1 MESLTQSDLN
11 KLSGREIKNLISRGI
26 LGVMKNQD
34 IPTTKEE
41 TPEYQQYK
49 HLAGKPIH
57 ISEAARQYE
66 IPQQTVSRWVQ
77 QGIISIIGKEMNRI
91 LIDRADMAYCAY
103 IKKNNPGQ
111 GRRLFNKNGTP
122 YVNKH

>member
-1 MESLTQSDLN
+1 MVT
-11 KLSGREIKNLISRGI
+11 RGI

-57 ISEAARQYE
+57 ISEAAREYD
-66 IPQQTVSRWVQ
+66 IPQPTISRWVTY
-77 QGIISIIGKEMNRI
+77 GIISQIGKEMNRI
-91 LIDRADMAYCAY
+91 LIDQADMAYCAY

-111 GRRLFNKNGTP
+111 GKRLFNSNGTP
-122 YVNKH
+122 YVKQT